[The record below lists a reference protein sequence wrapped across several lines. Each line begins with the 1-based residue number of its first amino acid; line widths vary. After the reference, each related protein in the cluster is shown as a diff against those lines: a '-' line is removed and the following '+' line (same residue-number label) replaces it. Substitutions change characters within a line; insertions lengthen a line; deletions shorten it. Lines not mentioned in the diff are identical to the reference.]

1 VCCSPVPSSAATRS
15 VLCSASLQVSGFSV
29 SEILT
34 SFHLDE
40 GVMDYM
46 FFPVHDASV
55 NLSGDVSGLSDYVK
69 SLFGKWRF
77 ILSQ

>member
-1 VCCSPVPSSAATRS
+1 
-15 VLCSASLQVSGFSV
+15 LQVSGFSV

-55 NLSGDVSGLSDYVK
+55 NLSGDVSGLSDFV
-69 SLFGKWRF
+69 LVGF
-77 ILSQ
+77 